1 MSSSGIAPESRHGAR
16 GSTGLVPARADR
28 IIRAVSWWW
37 ASTPLL
43 LFAPAIAHAMG
54 LPGVRREMGWVFVLM
69 ALFTAVLAPTT
80 GFVVAQ
86 IRDRREARRRFLIMA
101 AVSGGLILF
110 FLLSGVLFSECPDGY
125 HC

>member
-1 MSSSGIAPESRHGAR
+1 
-16 GSTGLVPARADR
+16 
-28 IIRAVSWWW
+28 
-37 ASTPLL
+37 
-43 LFAPAIAHAMG
+43 
-54 LPGVRREMGWVFVLM
+54 MGWVFVLM